1 MIEAP
6 TEDLSKFKYED
17 LLQFAMDSRAN
28 NAYQQG
34 RIAQLEAQLKGLE
47 KTMKILQGRY

>member
-17 LLQFAMDSRAN
+17 LLQFAEDSRAN
-28 NAYQQG
+28 NVYQQD
-34 RIAQLEAQLKGLE
+34 RIVQLELQLKGLK
-47 KTMKILQGRY
+47 KTMKVLQGRY